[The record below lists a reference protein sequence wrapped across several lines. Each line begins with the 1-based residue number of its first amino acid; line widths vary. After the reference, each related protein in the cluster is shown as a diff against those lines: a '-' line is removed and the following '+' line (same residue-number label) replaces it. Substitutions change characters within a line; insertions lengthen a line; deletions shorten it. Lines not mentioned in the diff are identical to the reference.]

1 MCMCMLLPPPKR
13 GGACCGAAKPT
24 LTHFSPPHKADDAHH
39 DVDGDGDDDDAGD
52 DEDVDSTA
60 SSLSQL
66 QWSTPKMKKYLKDAE
81 TPAWICYI
89 LRLHSRRVS
98 RRLKIPI
105 PNFLDNIHS

>member
-1 MCMCMLLPPPKR
+1 MMLIMMWMVMVMMMMLAMMK
-13 GGACCGAAKPT
+13 T
-24 LTHFSPPHKADDAHH
+24 
-39 DVDGDGDDDDAGD
+39 
-52 DEDVDSTA
+52 STA
-60 SSLSQL
+60 QPAAFLSCSGQP
-66 QWSTPKMKKYLKDAE
+66 PKMKKYLKDAE

>member
-1 MCMCMLLPPPKR
+1 
-13 GGACCGAAKPT
+13 

-66 QWSTPKMKKYLKDAE
+66 QWSTPQNEKVSKGCRNSRLDLLYPPPSFKKSFSKVE
-81 TPAWICYI
+81 NT
-89 LRLHSRRVS
+89 HTQFSR
-98 RRLKIPI
+98 
-105 PNFLDNIHS
+105 